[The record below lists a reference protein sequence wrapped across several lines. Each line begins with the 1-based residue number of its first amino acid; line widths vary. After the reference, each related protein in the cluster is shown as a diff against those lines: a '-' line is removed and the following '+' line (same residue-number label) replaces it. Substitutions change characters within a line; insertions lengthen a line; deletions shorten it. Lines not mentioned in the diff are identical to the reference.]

1 MILDLNAID
10 VTIPAIDK
18 VKLSRWIEK
27 VSENHGYRV
36 GRITYI
42 FVNDEGIL
50 DVNRQFLQ
58 HDYYTDVITFDYS
71 KRGMISGDIYISLDT
86 VASNALQLGKT
97 FDDELNRVLIHG
109 ILHLCGIK
117 DKEPGEREIM
127 EQHEDAALQL
137 ID

>member
-1 MILDLNAID
+1 MILDLNAVD

-58 HDYYTDVITFDYS
+58 HDFYTDVITFDYS

-86 VASNALQLGKT
+86 VASNALQLGKK